1 MKIGVSITP
10 WFSVS
15 RPRRADVR
23 PLWSVLSNLKSSMV
37 VGLVG
42 QVYLVSEQHG
52 IAVAEEAVALR
63 NRVRI
68 RGADLVVAG
77 EGRHQHQQRRF
88 RQVEIGDQARDSLE
102 RIAGRDEQR
111 GVGAAGLQRT
121 GLRGRL

>member
-15 RPRRADVR
+15 RPRRAEVR

-37 VGLVG
+37 VGLVSG
-42 QVYLVSEQHG
+42 LVSLVSEQHG
-52 IAVAEEAVALR
+52 IAVAEETVALR

-68 RGADLVVAG
+68 GSADLVVTG

-88 RQVEIGDQARDSLE
+88 RQMEIGDQARHRLE
-102 RIAGRDEQR
+102 HVAGRDEQR
-111 GVGAAGLQRT
+111 GVGAA
-121 GLRGRL
+121 

>member
-15 RPRRADVR
+15 RPRRAEVR

-37 VGLVG
+37 VGLVSG
-42 QVYLVSEQHG
+42 LVSLVSEQHG
-52 IAVAEEAVALR
+52 IAIAEETVALR
-63 NRVRI
+63 DRVRI
-68 RGADLVVAG
+68 GGANLVVTG

-88 RQVEIGDQARDSLE
+88 RQMEIGNQTGHGLE
-102 RIAGRDEQR
+102 HVAGRDEQR

-121 GLRGRL
+121 GL